1 LPLESHRF
9 VTGNKLPLP
18 PMASIEPQYQLHES
32 WESDE
37 LLVERNVTLT
47 AAELPSTAV
56 EERQYILLNAAPAG

>member
-1 LPLESHRF
+1 
-9 VTGNKLPLP
+9 
-18 PMASIEPQYQLHES
+18 MASIEPQYQLHES